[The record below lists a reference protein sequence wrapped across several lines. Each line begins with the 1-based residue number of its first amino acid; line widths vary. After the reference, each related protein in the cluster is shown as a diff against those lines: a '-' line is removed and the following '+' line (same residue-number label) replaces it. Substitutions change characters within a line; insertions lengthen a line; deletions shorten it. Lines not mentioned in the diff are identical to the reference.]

1 MPLHLRLMML
11 GALAVAASAVVLLV
25 VPTGV
30 QLGPALVGALAAAAL
45 HLRFPGRARVGRRSL
60 FIRCTWC
67 YVVTFGAAAVL
78 MWGAYVIGGEAGG
91 VWSERSI
98 TAFLAACLLTV
109 VPAALVPAC
118 AARQFRRLDIES
130 SFPAAER

>member
-1 MPLHLRLMML
+1 MPERRPPVGDPPL
-11 GALAVAASAVVLLV
+11 
-25 VPTGV
+25 
-30 QLGPALVGALAAAAL
+30 LGPLV
-45 HLRFPGRARVGRRSL
+45 ARYRQAIDAGVTA
-60 FIRCTWC
+60 IRDHADMEW
-67 YVVTFGAAAVL
+67 AAAVL

>member
-1 MPLHLRLMML
+1 M
-11 GALAVAASAVVLLV
+11 
-25 VPTGV
+25 
-30 QLGPALVGALAAAAL
+30 
-45 HLRFPGRARVGRRSL
+45 
-60 FIRCTWC
+60 
-67 YVVTFGAAAVL
+67 TFGAAAVL